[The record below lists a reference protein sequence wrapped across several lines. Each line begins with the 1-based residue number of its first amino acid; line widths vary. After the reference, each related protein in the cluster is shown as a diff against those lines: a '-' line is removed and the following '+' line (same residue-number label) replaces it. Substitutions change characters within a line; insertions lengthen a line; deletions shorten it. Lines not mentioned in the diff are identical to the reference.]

1 MITGKNV
8 SIVLWTLFIIVV
20 NAQEIEMISKI
31 LAAVD
36 GSEQAEKAFQYAWYL
51 GERCKALLLLVYV
64 VEEFANIGYSI
75 SKEVEQEKEEM
86 LQKYLIRAKNILSTD
101 VDMIKTRGNDAAEE
115 ILLIANKEN
124 VDTIVVGSRGFSASK
139 DFLLGSVSYK
149 VMHYAKCPVVVVR

>member
-1 MITGKNV
+1 ML
-8 SIVLWTLFIIVV
+8 VLFCETLFIIVV

-31 LAAVD
+31 LIAVD
-36 GSEQAEKAFQYAWYL
+36 GSEQAEKAFQYACYL
-51 GERCKALLLLVYV
+51 GERCKVLLLLVYV

>member
-1 MITGKNV
+1 ML
-8 SIVLWTLFIIVV
+8 VLFRETLFIIVV
-20 NAQEIEMISKI
+20 NTQEIEMISKI
-31 LAAVD
+31 LIAVD
-36 GSEQAEKAFQYAWYL
+36 GSEQAEKAFQYACYL

-101 VDMIKTRGNDAAEE
+101 VDTIKTRGNDAAEE

>member
-1 MITGKNV
+1 ML
-8 SIVLWTLFIIVV
+8 VLFCETLFIIVV

-31 LAAVD
+31 LIAVD
-36 GSEQAEKAFQYAWYL
+36 GSEQAEKAFQYACYL
-51 GERCKALLLLVYV
+51 RERCKALLLLVYV